1 MLPPLVSKC
10 HHVRWMSVD
19 KARKC
24 FSASRTPPPTLLCV
38 PKNTEANQVAC
49 KDKEQMLYMG
59 DYIEDPS
66 TFFLFCYVW
75 LGVWSVCD
83 AGPEI
88 NTRFFFLST
97 FACQDVRMSF
107 NRGEKL
113 VKSRWAVWALVCSLL
128 SPLFLLTRKLSCV
141 CVCNNVPACAHLSR
155 RLPVDPLK
163 VSKDLLS

>member
-19 KARKC
+19 KAVSVFLHLEHHHHHQLFCAFRK
-24 FSASRTPPPTLLCV
+24 TLKQITLLVKIKSKCCIWV
-38 PKNTEANQVAC
+38 IILRIQAH
-49 KDKEQMLYMG
+49 
-59 DYIEDPS
+59 
-66 TFFLFCYVW
+66 FFLFCYVW

-155 RLPVDPLK
+155 R
-163 VSKDLLS
+163 